1 MNADST
7 ENKTAITTS
16 ITPPLIRSSRGD
28 SSMKWPATNSMVDA
42 MAIEYGSRSWL
53 VWRLPAM
60 PTIMTMAIMA
70 DAHIVSDLNLSRALR
85 SANKQI
91 IGMQTQISRT
101 NNGTPA
107 SSDVIT
113 ANHAAALSPRLL
125 LRRDICD
132 RTTCASMN
140 PPMFSKMP
148 TLSGIQTST
157 VASAIDTHARM
168 TTGFGFRENIVA
180 MNKMRRA
187 GVSKNTADCL
197 KLSAIAIAEARAI
210 CRATRFGS
218 SCRRK
223 AVKNTSRKAGP
234 RALSDF
240 AI

>member
-70 DAHIVSDLNLSRALR
+70 DAHIVSNLNLSRALR

-113 ANHAAALSPRLL
+113 ANHAAELSPRLL

-140 PPMFSKMP
+140 PPI
-148 TLSGIQTST
+148 LSGIQTST

-187 GVSKNTADCL
+187 GVSKNTADWL
-197 KLSAIAIAEARAI
+197 NLSAIAIAEARAI